1 MKQASQMVEELL
13 ILNQQPMDEQTIL
26 GWRPFQQGSTLG
38 DILNDYH
45 RSCREAIRDNTP
57 AKLVD
62 CAQDQMPRFSAVQAC
77 PPADGLSAPAE
88 NETPIFK
95 LERTK
100 IILLDWEAV
109 SNCKDFLVQL
119 LTSLHKQ
126 KHFVHLILLGQQLLP
141 DFSELF
147 FESFLITHLN
157 ICQNQFELE
166 KILRNYHQT
175 LGDVWEKIT
184 DLSEIVTVKP
194 FKTSLPIWKR
204 IPAGNMAG
212 LNEATFGINIEES
225 FSRSLD
231 ESY

>member
-1 MKQASQMVEELL
+1 
-13 ILNQQPMDEQTIL
+13 
-26 GWRPFQQGSTLG
+26 
-38 DILNDYH
+38 
-45 RSCREAIRDNTP
+45 
-57 AKLVD
+57 
-62 CAQDQMPRFSAVQAC
+62 
-77 PPADGLSAPAE
+77 
-88 NETPIFK
+88 
-95 LERTK
+95 
-100 IILLDWEAV
+100 
-109 SNCKDFLVQL
+109 
-119 LTSLHKQ
+119 
-126 KHFVHLILLGQQLLP
+126 
-141 DFSELF
+141 
-147 FESFLITHLN
+147 LN